1 VTRVSQATLGLDELP
16 AVGQAALT
24 MGVFD
29 GVHRGHRLLLEATR
43 DSAAALGIA
52 SAVLVFDPHPD
63 EVLHPGAPIERLA
76 PLAENLR
83 LIAEAGIDHALPLR
97 FDDGLRSLSPETF
110 VARLAPAI
118 ALRALVMT
126 PSSAFGR
133 GRSGTPE
140 RLREIG
146 GEQGFEVSVVE
157 PLTVDGD
164 VVSSSRIR
172 AAIRAADLDTAR
184 ELLGRAPELVG
195 IVVRGDGRGRE
206 LGFPTANLAFDYRPM
221 LPPLGIYLGA
231 VEVADRDV
239 GPGHPALVSIGVRP
253 TFHSAGE
260 VLVEVYLLDW
270 GGDLYDARLRV
281 QLTAR
286 LREERRFASV
296 DALIDQMQRDEVA
309 ARARLRL
316 PAP

>member
-1 VTRVSQATLGLDELP
+1 MTRVSHAALTLDELP
-16 AVGQAALT
+16 AVGPAALT

-29 GVHRGHRLLLEATR
+29 GVHRGHRLLLDATR

-63 EVLHPGAPIERLA
+63 EVLHPGTPVERLE

-140 RLREIG
+140 RLHDIG
-146 GEQGFEVSVVE
+146 GRQGFEVSVVE
-157 PLTVDGD
+157 PLTVDGE

-172 AAIRAADLDTAR
+172 TAIRAADLDTAR

-231 VEVADRDV
+231 VEVAERGV
-239 GPGHPALVSIGVRP
+239 GPAHPALVSIGVRP

-270 GGDLYDARLRV
+270 RGDLYDARLRV

-286 LREERRFASV
+286 LREERRFESV
-296 DALIDQMQRDEVA
+296 DELIEQMQRDEVT
-309 ARARLRL
+309 ARAKLHL

>member
-1 VTRVSQATLGLDELP
+1 MTRVSQATLGLDELP

-296 DALIDQMQRDEVA
+296 DALIDQMQLDEVA